1 MQPRRF
7 GIAAFILAL
16 TTPAAGGAGQAFAA
30 TPPKFDDGSSQTE
43 TIDQIR
49 LSPFRFERMTLP
61 VSIDSGPPLSFLID
75 TGAEISGVTPEVART
90 YGFAQTGS
98 RTVIGIAGRQEV
110 ATVRVS
116 GLRFAHSDSADME
129 ALLFSRQAMGA
140 DGYLGIDSLA
150 DQRIEFDFVNNRMQL
165 RRSSRMPM
173 RLSERSVVVRTREE
187 NGRLIFST
195 ARVNRTDAIVIL
207 DTGSTVTVGNAELMR
222 QLAAKGR
229 LGHTVRIEILSVTGK
244 MVSADY
250 AILREVMIGDVLI
263 RRLPVAF
270 ATVEPFRH
278 LGWEDRPALLLGM
291 DALRAFAKVTVDF
304 RNRAVKFVAR
314 NYDNEATIRIGAGW

>member
-1 MQPRRF
+1 MM
-7 GIAAFILAL
+7 AL
-16 TTPAAGGAGQAFAA
+16 TIPAAGGAGQAFAE
-30 TPPKFDDGSSQTE
+30 TPPKFDDGSSQAAI
-43 TIDQIR
+43 IDQIR

-110 ATVRVS
+110 PTVRVS
-116 GLRFAHSDSADME
+116 GLRFAQSDRADME

-150 DQRIEFDFVNNRMQL
+150 DQRIEFDFVNHRMQL
-165 RRSSRMPM
+165 RRSSRMAM
-173 RLSERSVVVRTREE
+173 RPSERSVVVRTKEE

-195 ARVNRTDAIVIL
+195 ARVNRTNAIVIL

-222 QLAAKGR
+222 QLAARGR
-229 LGHTVRIEILSVTGK
+229 LGETVRIEILSVTGK

-304 RNRAVKFVAR
+304 RNRAVKFVSR
-314 NYDNEATIRIGAGW
+314 NYDNEAAIRIGAGW